1 MKPSKKTLLY
11 TVYIIG
17 ITIFFLWYL
26 FPSDTL
32 KAYLAYRLTQGNS
45 DVTVKIGRMKPILP
59 PGVTLQNVVIAK
71 QSMTL
76 ANLASLKIMPELRS
90 FFSDKSA
97 VNFKGQVYQGR
108 VSGRVEFGGAR
119 QEQDNGIKIDANVA
133 GIQLQQISI
142 LKQLSDHEISGG
154 LDGTFTYA
162 DRKPN
167 RSLSGNLTVSNCRI
181 ILATPV
187 FSQKSFDF
195 KNIEADMSLQN
206 NRLIIKKL
214 NAKGNQLDLDLAG
227 NVDLNGADPAENK
240 LNLTGTV
247 TPHHVFLAKIE
258 NEIPVDLL
266 RSKKAGRTAISFRVD
281 GTMEEPG
288 FSLN

>member
-11 TVYIIG
+11 TAYIIG
-17 ITIFFLWYL
+17 ITLFFLWYL

-59 PGVTLQNVVIAK
+59 PGVTLQDVVITK

-76 ANLASLKIMPELRS
+76 ANFASLKLMPELRS
-90 FFSDKSA
+90 LFSDIST
-97 VNFKGQVYQGR
+97 VNFKGQAYQGR
-108 VSGRVEFGGAR
+108 LSGRVELDGAR
-119 QEQDNGIKIDANVA
+119 QDNGIKIDANVA

-154 LDGTFTYA
+154 LNGTFTFA

-181 ILATPV
+181 TLATPV
-187 FSQKSFDF
+187 FSQKLFDF
-195 KNIEADMSLQN
+195 KTIEADMSLQN

-227 NVDLNGADPAENK
+227 NVVLNGADPAENK

-247 TPHHVFLAKIE
+247 TPYHVFLAKIE
-258 NEIPVDLL
+258 KDIPIDLL

>member
-1 MKPSKKTLLY
+1 MRPSKKTLLY
-11 TVYIIG
+11 TAYVIG

-32 KAYLAYRLTQGNS
+32 KAYLTYRLTPENS
-45 DVTVKIGRMKPILP
+45 NFTIKIGRIKPVLP
-59 PGVTLQNVVIAK
+59 PGITLQDVVIDQ
-71 QSMTL
+71 QSKTL

-90 FFSDKSA
+90 LFSDKTA
-97 VNFKGQVYQGR
+97 VDFKGRVYQGSL
-108 VSGRVEFGGAR
+108 SGRVELGGD
-119 QEQDNGIKIDANVA
+119 QQNNGIKIDADVA
-133 GIQLQQISI
+133 GIQLQQIPI

-154 LDGTFTYA
+154 LTGSFTYA
-162 DRKPN
+162 DTKPN
-167 RSLSGNLTVSNCRI
+167 RQLSGNLSVSNCRV
-181 ILATPV
+181 ILAMPV

-195 KNIEADMSLQN
+195 KDIAAELTLQN

-214 NAKGNQLDLDLAG
+214 NAKGNQLDFDLAG
-227 NVDLNGADPAENK
+227 NVDLNGTDPAANK

-258 NEIPVDLL
+258 KEIPVGLL
-266 RSKKAGRTAISFRVD
+266 RSKKAGGTAISFRVD
-281 GTMEEPG
+281 GTMDEPG

>member
-11 TVYIIG
+11 TAYIIG

-32 KAYLAYRLTQGNS
+32 KEYLAYRLTQGNS

-59 PGVTLQNVVIAK
+59 PGVTLQDVVIAK

-90 FFSDKSA
+90 LFSDKSA
-97 VNFKGQVYQGR
+97 VDFKGQVYQGR
-108 VSGRVEFGGAR
+108 LSGRAELGGGR
-119 QEQDNGIKIDANVA
+119 QDNGVKIDANVA
-133 GIQLQQISI
+133 GIQLQQIPM

-167 RSLSGNLTVSNCRI
+167 RLLSGNLTLSNCRI

-187 FSQKSFDF
+187 FNQKSFDF
-195 KNIEADMSLQN
+195 KNIEANLTLQN

-214 NAKGNQLDLDLAG
+214 NAKGNQLDLDLVG
-227 NVDLNGADPAENK
+227 NVDLNGADPAENR

-281 GTMEEPG
+281 GTMDEPG